1 MKLTNLQIKTLANRV
16 YKQILNSSEYRE
28 RVESLQEKVDSAW
41 EEYKVYKDIERILDK
56 PYINNVCVLESDI
69 AKSLKDFNEQSIDME
84 AIINWIVDIKVQHLK
99 DKIREGNKALS
110 ENKWLKKQLDTKEGQ
125 IKKLQSWVDEARFLF
140 EKLEEDGVIKKIVF
154 NS

>member
-1 MKLTNLQIKTLANRV
+1 MQEQITMNEKNIIDMKR
-16 YKQILNSSEYRE
+16 
-28 RVESLQEKVDSAW
+28 
-41 EEYKVYKDIERILDK
+41 
-56 PYINNVCVLESDI
+56 
-69 AKSLKDFNEQSIDME
+69 DME
-84 AIINWIVDIKVQHLK
+84 AIINWIVDLKIQHLK
-99 DKIREGNKALS
+99 DKIQEGNKALS